1 MTGRAALLARR
12 AGAATRRAPACT
24 SIAPAM
30 RRRAWQRRKRLL
42 LAAVTAATI
51 GLGLLAYATGLLY
64 PLEAQSIDGRFS
76 IRGTRPSLVK
86 EFVVVAVD
94 EETFNHLRQNWPFH
108 RRYHA
113 VVIDHLLAAGAK
125 LIAFDV
131 QFTQATDVADDDALI
146 EAIDRAHNMVLATDA
161 VDKSG
166 QTGVLGGNAV
176 LKEVGARAGNST
188 VKADSQAVFRDMQH
202 SYQAI
207 DTFAVAIASDVKGHE
222 ISPKLFGGSER
233 PVPIDYAGP
242 PDTVLTIPYWEVYE
256 NKFPASSVR
265 GKIVI
270 VGASAHELQDNHPTP
285 TSGAQQMA
293 GPEIQANAAATVLA
307 GLPLRNGP
315 GWLNVLLI
323 VLFGAALPL
332 ASIRVRLWRALAG
345 ALVLA
350 AAFVVATQL
359 AFDGGT
365 IITFT
370 YPLLALVLAII
381 ATLTIVLLGEA
392 FERQHARDI
401 FARFVPPGVVDEV
414 LARTDDDFRLGGVER
429 DCTVLFSDL
438 RGFTSF
444 GESQPAAKVI
454 EVVNFYLNEMTE
466 AILAAGGTL
475 IAYMGDGIM
484 AVFGTPIEQSDH
496 ADRALVAARE
506 MMGPRLRRF
515 NDWLADQGHESGFRM
530 GIGLNSGTVMAG
542 NVGSAQRVEY
552 TAIGDTTNTASRL
565 EGMTKGTPHML
576 FVSESTRERMA
587 QIPDDLVFVDNFDI
601 RGRVNKMA
609 IYSLPDP
616 PDAPGTKPAAA
627 AEETPSSEGESP
639 QAAPQ

>member
-1 MTGRAALLARR
+1 
-12 AGAATRRAPACT
+12 
-24 SIAPAM
+24 M

-42 LAAVTAATI
+42 LAAVTAGTI

-64 PLEAQSIDGRFS
+64 PLEAQSVDARFS
-76 IRGTRPSLVK
+76 IRGDRPTLVK
-86 EFVVVAVD
+86 DFVVVQIDPA
-94 EETFNHLRQNWPFH
+94 TFNYFYRMNWPYP

-113 VVIDHLLAAGAK
+113 VVIAHLIAAGAQ

-131 QFTQATDVADDDALI
+131 QFTAPTDPADDNALI
-146 EAIDRAHNMVLATDA
+146 EAIGRAHNMVLATNA
-161 VDKSG
+161 VNKTG
-166 QTGVLGGNAV
+166 QTNVLGGNAV
-176 LKEVGARAGNST
+176 LKEFGARAGNST
-188 VKADSQAVFRDMQH
+188 VIPDSQGIQRDMQH
-202 SYQAI
+202 SFQSI
-207 DTFAVAIASDVKGHE
+207 DTFAVAIASVVRGHE
-222 ISPKLFGGSER
+222 ISPQLFGGAMHT
-233 PVPIDYAGP
+233 VPIDYAGP
-242 PDTVLTIPYWEVYE
+242 PGTVRAISYSQVYA
-256 NKFPASSVR
+256 NKFPRAEVR
-265 GKIVI
+265 DKIVI
-270 VGASAHELQDNHPTP
+270 IGASDPVLQDNHTTP
-285 TSGAQQMA
+285 TSGSQFMD
-293 GPEIQANAAATVLA
+293 GPELQADAAATVLA
-307 GLPLRNGP
+307 GIPLRNGP
-315 GWLNVLLI
+315 GWLNVALI

-332 ASIRVRLWRALAG
+332 VSIRIRLWRALAG

-350 AAFVVATQL
+350 ILFTVATQL
-359 AFDGGT
+359 AFDSGT

-370 YPLLALVLAII
+370 YPLLALLFAII

-444 GESQPAAKVI
+444 SESQPAAKVI

-484 AVFGTPIEQSDH
+484 AVFGTPIEQPDH
-496 ADRALVAARE
+496 AERALVAARE

-515 NDWLADQGHESGFRM
+515 NDWLHEQGHESGFRM

-576 FVSESTRERMA
+576 FISESTRERMS
-587 QIPDDLVFVDNFDI
+587 QIPDDLVFVDHFEI
-601 RGRVNKMA
+601 RGRVAKMA
-609 IYSLPDP
+609 VYSLPDP
-616 PDAPGTKPAAA
+616 QDAPGATPPAAA
-627 AEETPSSEGESP
+627 TAAQPAAAE
-639 QAAPQ
+639 

>member
-1 MTGRAALLARR
+1 
-12 AGAATRRAPACT
+12 
-24 SIAPAM
+24 M
-30 RRRAWQRRKRLL
+30 RRRAWQKRKRVL

-51 GLGLLAYATGLLY
+51 GLGLLAYAAGLLY
-64 PLEAQSIDGRFS
+64 PLEAQSIDARFS
-76 IRGTRPSLVK
+76 IRGPRPALVK
-86 EFVVVAVD
+86 DFAVVAVD
-94 EETFNHLRQNWPFH
+94 EETFNQLRQNWPFP

-125 LIAFDV
+125 VIAFDI
-131 QFTQATDVADDDALI
+131 QFTQRTDVADDNALI
-146 EAIDRAHNMVLATDA
+146 EAVDRAHNMVLATDA
-161 VDKSG
+161 VDSNG
-166 QTGVLGGNAV
+166 QTGVLGGNAL

-188 VKADSQAVFRDMQH
+188 VKADSQSVFRDMQH
-202 SYQAI
+202 SYQSI
-207 DTFAVAIASDVKGHE
+207 DTFPVAIASDVEGHE
-222 ISPKLFGGSER
+222 ISPKLFGGSQH

-242 PDTVLTIPYWEVYE
+242 PGTVLTVPYWEVYE
-256 NKFPASSVR
+256 NKFPASAVR

-293 GPEIQANAAATVLA
+293 GPEIQANATATVLA
-307 GLPLRNGP
+307 GVPLRNGP

-323 VLFGAALPL
+323 VFFGAALPL
-332 ASIRVRLWRALAG
+332 ASIRIRLWRALAG
-345 ALVLA
+345 ALLLA

-370 YPLLALVLAII
+370 YPLLALVLAVI

-401 FARFVPPGVVDEV
+401 FARFVPPDVVDEV

-444 GESQPAAKVI
+444 GETQPAAKVI

-484 AVFGTPIEQSDH
+484 AVFGAPIDQPDH

-515 NDWLADQGHESGFRM
+515 NGWLAEQGHESGFRM

-576 FVSESTRERMA
+576 FISESTRERMA
-587 QIPDDLVFVDNFDI
+587 EVPDDMVFVDNFEI

-616 PDAPGTKPAAA
+616 EDAPGAKPAAPAPAAA
-627 AEETPSSEGESP
+627 AGETPQP
-639 QAAPQ
+639 APQ

>member
-1 MTGRAALLARR
+1 
-12 AGAATRRAPACT
+12 
-24 SIAPAM
+24 M

-42 LAAVTAATI
+42 LAAVTAGTI

-64 PLEAQSIDGRFS
+64 PLEAQSVDARFS
-76 IRGTRPSLVK
+76 IRGDRPALVK
-86 EFVVVAVD
+86 DFVVVQIDPA
-94 EETFNHLRQNWPFH
+94 TFNYFYRMNWPYP

-113 VVIDHLLAAGAK
+113 VVIDHLIAAGAQ

-131 QFTQATDVADDDALI
+131 QFTAPTDPADDNALI
-146 EAIDRAHNMVLATDA
+146 EAIGRAHNMVLATNA
-161 VDKSG
+161 VNKTG
-166 QTGVLGGNAV
+166 QTNVLGGNAV
-176 LKEVGARAGNST
+176 LKEFGARAGNST
-188 VKADSQAVFRDMQH
+188 VIPDSQGIQRDMQH
-202 SYQAI
+202 SFQSI
-207 DTFAVAIASDVKGHE
+207 DTFAVAIASVVRGHE
-222 ISPKLFGGSER
+222 ISPQLFGGAMHT
-233 PVPIDYAGP
+233 VPIDYAGP
-242 PDTVLTIPYWEVYE
+242 PGTVRAISYSQVYA
-256 NKFPASSVR
+256 NKFPRAEVR
-265 GKIVI
+265 DKIVI
-270 VGASAHELQDNHPTP
+270 IGASDPVLQDNHTTP
-285 TSGAQQMA
+285 TSGSQFMD
-293 GPEIQANAAATVLA
+293 GPELQADAAATVLA
-307 GLPLRNGP
+307 GIPLRNGP
-315 GWLNVLLI
+315 GWLNGALI

-332 ASIRVRLWRALAG
+332 ASIRIRLWRALAG

-350 AAFVVATQL
+350 ILFTVATQL
-359 AFDGGT
+359 AFDSGT

-370 YPLLALVLAII
+370 YPLLALLFAII

-444 GESQPAAKVI
+444 SESQPAAKVI

-484 AVFGTPIEQSDH
+484 AVFGTPIEQPDH
-496 ADRALVAARE
+496 AERALVAARE

-515 NDWLADQGHESGFRM
+515 NDWLHEQGHESGFRM

-576 FVSESTRERMA
+576 FISDSTRERMS
-587 QIPDDLVFVDNFDI
+587 QIPDDLVFVDHFEI
-601 RGRVNKMA
+601 RGRVAKMA
-609 IYSLPDP
+609 VYSLPDP
-616 PDAPGTKPAAA
+616 PDASGVKPPAAVTPGQPA
-627 AEETPSSEGESP
+627 PAE
-639 QAAPQ
+639 

>member
-1 MTGRAALLARR
+1 V
-12 AGAATRRAPACT
+12 
-24 SIAPAM
+24 
-30 RRRAWQRRKRLL
+30 L

-64 PLEAQSIDGRFS
+64 PLEAQSVDARFS
-76 IRGTRPSLVK
+76 IRGARPSLVK
-86 EFVVVAVD
+86 DFVVVQVD
-94 EETFNHLRQNWPFH
+94 EATFNYFRDHPPLSGYWPFP

-113 VVIDHLLAAGAK
+113 VVIDHLVAAGAK

-131 QFTQATDVADDDALI
+131 QFTQPTDPVDDNALI
-146 EAIDRAHNMVLATDA
+146 DAIGHAGNMVLATDA
-161 VDKSG
+161 VDRNG

-176 LKEVGARAGNST
+176 LNEVHAHAGNST
-188 VKADSQAVFRDMQH
+188 VIADSQGVFREMQH
-202 SYQAI
+202 SYQSI
-207 DTFAVAIASDVKGHE
+207 DTFPVAIASAVRGRQV
-222 ISPKLFGGSER
+222 SPKLFGGAMR

-242 PDTVLTIPYWEVYE
+242 PGTVSALSYWQVYA
-256 NKFPASSVR
+256 NKFPAAAVR

-285 TSGAQQMA
+285 TSGAQEMS
-293 GPEIQANAAATVLA
+293 GPEIQADATATVLA
-307 GLPLRNGP
+307 GIPLRNGP

-323 VLFGAALPL
+323 VFFGAALPL
-332 ASIRVRLWRALAG
+332 ASIRIRLWRALAG
-345 ALVLA
+345 ALVMA

-359 AFDGGT
+359 AFDSGT

-370 YPLLALVLAII
+370 YPLLALVLAVI

-444 GESQPAAKVI
+444 GETQPAAKVI

-484 AVFGTPIEQSDH
+484 AVFGTPIEQPDH

-515 NDWLADQGHESGFRM
+515 NDWLREQGHESGFRM

-565 EGMTKGTPHML
+565 EGMTKGTPYML
-576 FVSESTRERMA
+576 FISESTRERMA
-587 QIPDDLVFVDNFDI
+587 QIPEDMVFVDNFDI

-616 PDAPGTKPAAA
+616 EDAPGAKPAAPAGEPA
-627 AEETPSSEGESP
+627 AAGEAP
-639 QAAPQ
+639 AADDAPAADEAPATAPQ

>member
-1 MTGRAALLARR
+1 
-12 AGAATRRAPACT
+12 
-24 SIAPAM
+24 
-30 RRRAWQRRKRLL
+30 
-42 LAAVTAATI
+42 
-51 GLGLLAYATGLLY
+51 
-64 PLEAQSIDGRFS
+64 
-76 IRGTRPSLVK
+76 
-86 EFVVVAVD
+86 
-94 EETFNHLRQNWPFH
+94 
-108 RRYHA
+108 
-113 VVIDHLLAAGAK
+113 
-125 LIAFDV
+125 
-131 QFTQATDVADDDALI
+131 
-146 EAIDRAHNMVLATDA
+146 
-161 VDKSG
+161 
-166 QTGVLGGNAV
+166 
-176 LKEVGARAGNST
+176 
-188 VKADSQAVFRDMQH
+188 
-202 SYQAI
+202 
-207 DTFAVAIASDVKGHE
+207 
-222 ISPKLFGGSER
+222 
-233 PVPIDYAGP
+233 
-242 PDTVLTIPYWEVYE
+242 
-256 NKFPASSVR
+256 
-265 GKIVI
+265 
-270 VGASAHELQDNHPTP
+270 
-285 TSGAQQMA
+285 MA
-293 GPEIQANAAATVLA
+293 GPEIQANATATVLA
-307 GLPLRNGP
+307 GVPLRNGP

-323 VLFGAALPL
+323 VFFGAALPL
-332 ASIRVRLWRALAG
+332 ASIRIRLWRALAG
-345 ALVLA
+345 ALLLA

-370 YPLLALVLAII
+370 YPLLALVLAVI

-401 FARFVPPGVVDEV
+401 FARFVPPDVVDEV

-444 GESQPAAKVI
+444 GETQPAAKVI

-484 AVFGTPIEQSDH
+484 AVFGAPIDQPDH

-515 NDWLADQGHESGFRM
+515 NGWLAEQGHESGFRM

-576 FVSESTRERMA
+576 FISESTRERMA
-587 QIPDDLVFVDNFDI
+587 EVPEDMVFVDNFEI

-616 PDAPGTKPAAA
+616 EDAPGAKPAAPAPAAA
-627 AEETPSSEGESP
+627 AGETPQP
-639 QAAPQ
+639 APQ

>member
-1 MTGRAALLARR
+1 
-12 AGAATRRAPACT
+12 
-24 SIAPAM
+24 M
-30 RRRAWQRRKRLL
+30 RRRAWQKRKRLL
-42 LAAVTAATI
+42 LAAVTAGTVA
-51 GLGLLAYATGLLY
+51 LGLAAYATGLLY
-64 PLEAQSIDGRFS
+64 PLEAQSVNARFD
-76 IRGTRPSLVK
+76 IRGSRPALVK
-86 EFVVVAVD
+86 NFVIVQID
-94 EETFNHLRQNWPFH
+94 EATFNYFRNHPPLDGYWPFP

-131 QFTQATDVADDDALI
+131 QFTQPTDPTDDNALI

-161 VDKSG
+161 VDRTG

-176 LKEVGARAGNST
+176 LEEVGARAGNST
-188 VKADSQAVFRDMQH
+188 VIGDSQGVIRNFQH
-202 SYQAI
+202 SFQSI
-207 DTFAVAIASDVKGHE
+207 DTFPVAIASDWLGHPV
-222 ISPKLFGGSER
+222 SAKPFGGAQN

-242 PDTVLTIPYWEVYE
+242 PGTVPEISYWQVYE
-256 NKFPASSVR
+256 NSFPATAVR

-270 VGASAHELQDNHPTP
+270 VGAAAPELQDIHSTP
-285 TSGAQQMA
+285 TSGSQEMD
-293 GPEIQANAAATVLA
+293 GPEIQADAAATTLA

-315 GWLNVLLI
+315 GWLNVALI

-332 ASIRVRLWRALAG
+332 ASIRVRVWRTLAG
-345 ALVLA
+345 ALLLA
-350 AAFVVATQL
+350 VAFTVAAQL
-359 AFDGGT
+359 AFDSGT

-370 YPLLALVLAII
+370 YPLLTLLLAII

-401 FARFVPPGVVDEV
+401 FSRFVPPGVVDEV

-444 GESQPAAKVI
+444 SESQPAAKVI

-484 AVFGTPIEQSDH
+484 AVFGTPIDQPDH

-506 MMGPRLRRF
+506 MLGTRLKCF
-515 NDWLADQGHESGFRM
+515 NDYLHDQGYESGFRM

-576 FVSESTRERMA
+576 FISETTRERMSS
-587 QIPDDLVFVDNFDI
+587 IPDDMLFVDSFDI

-609 IYSLPDP
+609 VYSLPDP
-616 PDAPGTKPAAA
+616 DHATVGKPADPPP
-627 AEETPSSEGESP
+627 AEPPPADARVEP
-639 QAAPQ
+639 APDPA

>member
-1 MTGRAALLARR
+1 
-12 AGAATRRAPACT
+12 
-24 SIAPAM
+24 M
-30 RRRAWQRRKRLL
+30 RRRAWQRRKRIL
-42 LAAVTAATI
+42 LAAVTASTVA
-51 GLGLLAYATGLLY
+51 LGLLAYSTGLLY
-64 PLEAQSIDGRFS
+64 PLEAQSVNARFAV
-76 IRGTRPSLVK
+76 RGSRPALVK
-86 EFVVVAVD
+86 NFVIVQID
-94 EETFNHLRQNWPFH
+94 EATFNYFRNHPPLDGYWPFP

-125 LIAFDV
+125 LIAFDI
-131 QFTQATDVADDDALI
+131 QFTQPTDVVDDNALI
-146 EAIDRAHNMVLATDA
+146 EAVDRAHNMVLATDA
-161 VDKSG
+161 VDRNG
-166 QTGVLGGNAV
+166 QTGVLGGDLAPW
-176 LKEVGARAGNST
+176 GARAGNST
-188 VKADSQAVFRDMQH
+188 VIGDSQGVIRDFQH
-202 SYQAI
+202 SYQSI
-207 DTFAVAIASDVKGHE
+207 DTFPVAIASDSLGHE
-222 ISPKLFGGSER
+222 AGSKPFGGSQKR
-233 PVPIDYAGP
+233 VPIDYPGP
-242 PDTVLTIPYWEVYE
+242 PGTVPEVSYWQVYE
-256 NKFPASSVR
+256 NKFPAAAVR

-270 VGASAHELQDNHPTP
+270 VGAAAPELQDIHSTP
-285 TSGAQQMA
+285 TSGSQEMD
-293 GPEIQANAAATVLA
+293 GPEIQADAAATTLA

-315 GWLNVLLI
+315 GWLNVALI
-323 VLFGAALPL
+323 VVFGAALPL
-332 ASIRVRLWRALAG
+332 ASIRVRLWRTLGAAL
-345 ALVLA
+345 LLA
-350 AAFVVATQL
+350 AVFTVATQL
-359 AFDGGT
+359 AFDSGT

-370 YPLLALVLAII
+370 YPLLTLLLAII

-429 DCTVLFSDL
+429 DCTLLFSDL

-444 GESQPAAKVI
+444 SESQPAAKVI

-484 AVFGTPIEQSDH
+484 ALFGAPIDQPDH

-506 MMGPRLRRF
+506 MMGPRLERF
-515 NDWLADQGHESGFRM
+515 NDYLHDQGYESGFRM
-530 GIGLNSGTVMAG
+530 GIGLNSGNVMVG

-576 FVSESTRERMA
+576 FISETTRDRMHS
-587 QIPDDLVFVDNFDI
+587 IPEDMVFVDSFDI

-616 PDAPGTKPAAA
+616 DHATAGKPAEPSAA
-627 AEETPSSEGESP
+627 ASLAAEA
-639 QAAPQ
+639 QAEPAPDPA